1 MTQLTAIETSK
12 LQNPSQLIVSLLAK
26 IQRGDKVEV
35 KPINC
40 KLEITTY
47 PDDNTAIR
55 FSFLVSNYVKGD
67 SKLLNPNGKPV
78 KMDIEL
84 WQPAKEFSFSKA
96 FELSV
101 INHQVSIFN
110 DSVFTVE
117 EYDKVRYRSDVAD
130 IFLSMIETNKLEL
143 IEYFTHEEKQIVR
156 TAYDPSILLLVE
168 FLKHSTT
175 SIKDN
180 AITGSDVG
188 SVKIEKLTYT
198 PLPNNIICQ
207 CFIDA
212 HTKLVDLGYPS
223 LPGTMLYNLNDFGTK
238 TLGMNDD
245 RLHYIANIIHEDS
258 TQDRAVLKTLPLEN
272 LKQLLTDIVNRKNKQ
287 KEDKADKP
295 A

>member
-1 MTQLTAIETSK
+1 MRQLTAIEISK
-12 LQNPSQLIVSLLAK
+12 LQNPSQLIISLLAK
-26 IQRGDKVEV
+26 VQRGDKIEV

-40 KLEITTY
+40 KLEVVTY

-78 KMDIEL
+78 KMDIEI
-84 WQPAKEFSFSKA
+84 WQPAKEYSFSKA

-101 INHQVSIFN
+101 VNHQVSIFN

-130 IFLSMIETNKLEL
+130 IFLSIIESDKLDL
-143 IEYFTHEEKQIVR
+143 IEYFTHDEKQIVR

-168 FLKHSTT
+168 FLKHATT
-175 SIKDN
+175 NIKDN
-180 AITGSDVG
+180 AITGSD
-188 SVKIEKLTYT
+188 VKIEKLTYT

-207 CFIDA
+207 CFINA
-212 HTKLVDLGYPS
+212 HNKLIELGYPS
-223 LPGTMLYNLNDFGTK
+223 LPGTMLYNLNDFGVK
-238 TLGMNDD
+238 TL
-245 RLHYIANIIHEDS
+245 
-258 TQDRAVLKTLPLEN
+258 AVTIPK
-272 LKQLLTDIVNRKNKQ
+272 DKNN
-287 KEDKADKP
+287 KP